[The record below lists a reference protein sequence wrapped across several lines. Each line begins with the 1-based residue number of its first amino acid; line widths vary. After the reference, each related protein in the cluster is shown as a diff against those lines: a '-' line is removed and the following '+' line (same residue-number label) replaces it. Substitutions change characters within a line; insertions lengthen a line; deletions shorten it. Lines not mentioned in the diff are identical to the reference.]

1 MNNLRIGHGYDV
13 HRLVVGRKLKVGGVE
28 IPFEKGLEGH
38 SDADVLLH
46 AVADA
51 ILGAVGLPDIGR
63 QFPPGDDRFKDA
75 DSLDLLRQV
84 LRLARD
90 RGLREVISVDSI
102 IMAERPKMNPHIST
116 MKRNIVAALEID
128 ISRVGLKATTCEG
141 LGFVG
146 REEGMAAS
154 AVCLIALDG

>member
-13 HRLVVGRKLKVGGVE
+13 HRLVSGRKLKVGGVE

-51 ILGAVGLPDIGR
+51 ILGAVGLQDIGQ
-63 QFPPGDDRFKDA
+63 QFPPSDDRFKDA
-75 DSLDLLRQV
+75 DSLDLLKQV
-84 LRLARD
+84 MHLARE
-90 RGLREVISVDSI
+90 RGLRDVISLDGI
-102 IMAERPKMNPHIST
+102 IMAERPKMNPHIPT
-116 MKRNIVAALEID
+116 MRQNVAKALDID

-154 AVCLIALDG
+154 VVCLIALDG